1 MREKATVSA
10 KVTGWTKAQVS
21 DDDDD
26 LANLVLDQS
35 SNPLPDLLEIPN
47 FQHIWFETLA
57 LSA

>member
-1 MREKATVSA
+1 MSA

-47 FQHIWFETLA
+47 FQQIWFETLA